1 MLTKLRLPRSQMIKI
16 FQFLLHGCWHDW
28 RLQGEGAATLKGER
42 VGSYFRYQ
50 CSRCERI
57 EDRLDC

>member
-1 MLTKLRLPRSQMIKI
+1 MIKI
-16 FQFLLHGCWHDW
+16 LQFLLHGCWHNW

-42 VGSYFRYQ
+42 VGSYFRYR

-57 EDRLDC
+57 EDRIDC